1 MFDSFCDPMDCSP
14 PGSSIHGISQTRI
27 QKWVA
32 ISFSRGTSQ
41 PKERTCISCLAG
53 GFFITEPPGKPM
65 VLVDDV
71 NQETEKRKEAGGREG
86 WIKGRKKGNT
96 AGVGQEGKEE
106 KIFREYKTLNQ
117 IIEIL
122 SFQGTVI

>member
-1 MFDSFCDPMDCSP
+1 
-14 PGSSIHGISQTRI
+14 
-27 QKWVA
+27 
-32 ISFSRGTSQ
+32 
-41 PKERTCISCLAG
+41 
-53 GFFITEPPGKPM
+53 M

-71 NQETEKRKEAGGREG
+71 NQETEKRNEAGGREG

-106 KIFREYKTLNQ
+106 KIFREYKTLDQ